1 MDRHTV
7 IIVTDL
13 RQQYIG
19 QYLCGSVQ
27 ELDYKDTS
35 QQSQCLEWIRM
46 AEQVILPTPTS
57 KLSNQKEIS
66 KILKENL
73 INCKM
78 AFGGKIE
85 KDWIG
90 FFEEAGISYYD
101 LMEDETVT
109 VENAHVT
116 AEAVVAEVLKH
127 GLYSIRD
134 QKIIVTGYGRCGRE
148 TANLL
153 HALGAKV
160 TILARSVW
168 DRKSAKSDGHNA
180 VDFSYGPEEAYGTRT
195 IINTVPACV
204 VTENIIA
211 EMHKDAVIIDIASA
225 PGGTDVTAAEKH
237 GIKVIP
243 ALGLPGKYTAKSSA
257 KILADAICQQMPRKF
272 GVGEDKS
279 WIFQIII

>member
-7 IIVTDL
+7 ILVTDL

-19 QYLCGSVQ
+19 QYLCGTVQ
-27 ELDYKDTS
+27 ELDYREPDRRT
-35 QQSQCLEWIRM
+35 QCIEWIRM
-46 AEQVILPTPTS
+46 AEQVVLPTPVS
-57 KLSNQKEIS
+57 KLSDRKEVS

-78 AFGGKIE
+78 AFGGKIGE
-85 KDWIG
+85 DWKN
-90 FFEEAGISYYD
+90 FFTSAGISFYD
-101 LMEDETVT
+101 FMEDEKIAL
-109 VENAHVT
+109 ENAHIT
-116 AEAVVAEVLKH
+116 AEAVAAEVLKH

-134 QKIIVTGYGRCGRE
+134 QKMIVAGYGRCGRE

-153 HALGAKV
+153 QAMGAKV
-160 TILARSVW
+160 TVLARSVS
-168 DRKSAKSDGHNA
+168 DRKAAKRDGHNA

-204 VTENIIA
+204 LTENLIA

-225 PGGTDVTAAEKH
+225 PGGTDTAAAERH
-237 GIKVIP
+237 GIKVVP
-243 ALGLPGKYTAKSSA
+243 ALGLPGKYTVKSSA
-257 KILADAICQQMPRKF
+257 KILADAVCQQMPRKF
-272 GVGEDKS
+272 GMGEGKS